1 MKKLYRIKKTNVK
14 KLVSYLKL
22 KQRQE
27 KTDIKQKDGIRR
39 NI

>member
-27 KTDIKQKDGIRR
+27 KTEVKQNKD
-39 NI
+39 